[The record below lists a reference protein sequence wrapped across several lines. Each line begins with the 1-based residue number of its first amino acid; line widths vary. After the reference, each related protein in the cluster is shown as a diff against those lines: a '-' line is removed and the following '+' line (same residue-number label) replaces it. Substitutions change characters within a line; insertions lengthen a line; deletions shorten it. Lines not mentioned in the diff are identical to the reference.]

1 MPRKNYNNTVQTK
14 ELMYCIG
21 YNLRKIRKSRGYS
34 QQCVADYLKINRTTY
49 TKYETGASQMPYETM
64 SRLAMFYNVD
74 YNTLLCYDA
83 MILIDK
89 ELYDEK

>member
-1 MPRKNYNNTVQTK
+1 MPRKNYNNTVQIK
-14 ELMYCIG
+14 ELMYSIG

-49 TKYETGASQMPYETM
+49 TKYETGVSQMPYEIM

-74 YNTLLCYDA
+74 YNTLLCYDT

-89 ELYDEK
+89 EL